1 MNANFNLIYLENSDS
16 VCDCKVKSFYSLFEA
31 RKAMKAEF
39 EAQNK
44 ILNFPTIADTDPAYK
59 EGDAY
64 CNISQN
70 SIVVSMGFDTFRWEI
85 LLVAVEDS
93 KDALMGNVIE
103 WNNGGKLAQ
112 PLHFLDFSAMGN
124 PLSDHVVLRLL
135 HFFDEKYGN
144 TDQDTEEWAL
154 EYQILARSLLCHN
167 ALILDPQMLILDDCE
182 SELLSLLN
190 FDQRLTYSQ
199 ARMFVENE
207 KEE

>member
-16 VCDCKVKSFYSLFEA
+16 VCDCKVKSFNSLFEA

-39 EAQNK
+39 KAQNK
-44 ILNFPTIADTDPAYK
+44 ILNFPTISDTDPAYK

-85 LLVAVEDS
+85 LPVVVEDL
-93 KDALMGNVIE
+93 KDAIMANVIE
-103 WNNGGKLAQ
+103 WDNGGKLTQ
-112 PLHFLDFSAMGN
+112 PLHFLDFSAVGY
-124 PLSDHVVLRLL
+124 PLSDQTTLRLL
-135 HFFDEKYGN
+135 HFFDEKYGD

-154 EYQILARSLLCHN
+154 EYQILARTLLCHN
-167 ALILDPQMLILDDCE
+167 ALILDPQMLILDDCV

-190 FDQRLTYSQ
+190 LDQRLTYSQ
-199 ARMFVENE
+199 TRMFVENA